1 MMNKKIISTL
11 LIISLFVISLSTYSF
26 AATDGMNNLKNTV
39 MNAGNT
45 VGNAVVGAKNAV
57 VNGAKGVTN
66 GTATLGKDTVNT
78 AQNLGNDTKNTVGST
93 TGVLTNRN
101 TNYTATRTATTNNN
115 LFGLSSTAWTWL
127 ILGIVGLVIVG
138 LVWYYG
144 AQYEHKNYNND

>member
-1 MMNKKIISTL
+1 MMNKKILSTL

-26 AATDGMNNLKNTV
+26 AATDGMNNVKNAV
-39 MNAGNT
+39 INAGNT

-57 VNGAKGVTN
+57 SNVANDITNGA
-66 GTATLGKDTVNT
+66 ATLGNDAMNT
-78 AQNLGNDTKNTVGST
+78 ADTIGNDTRNTVGT
-93 TGVLTNRN
+93 TAGVLNNGN

-115 LFGLSSTAWTWL
+115 LFGLSSAAWTWL
-127 ILGIVGLVIVG
+127 ILGIVGIVIVG